1 MQWLKRQW
9 IKLRAWEKR
18 IRYKTP
24 EGHRLGDRSKMPDPP
39 DMGTGG
45 PATGAPFG

>member
-9 IKLRAWEKR
+9 IKVRAWEKR
-18 IRYKTP
+18 NRYKRP
-24 EGHRLGDRSKMPDPP
+24 EGHRLGDRTKMPDPR

-45 PATGAPFG
+45 PATGGPFG